1 MEVMALEI
9 PYEFWLGMQEL
20 VKLAFPYL
28 IHFCCFGGQ
37 QDSLVSTHAAL
48 IACLSFPIRLSPATV
63 GRRGRNMN
71 PEDKPMASYSSSCAY
86 SGRHP
91 MPPNKN
97 PNQHEKSTRSNGHTV
112 TPSHKSHSCSRWTC
126 NIRKKY
132 WGNKNTKLNTQTI
145 QDILITVIRE
155 KYQIRPQARAL
166 PWRQRLRASPAS
178 PPTSR
183 PGTASR
189 QPCTRFAPCF
199 IFIFYL
205 VFTARQP
212 GQPALTPV
220 PQPWRG
226 AAAPCAGSGATAEK
240 KGREGRDRAA
250 GRDGGEM
257 EGGLR
262 RLLRRWGRG
271 RGWRWGRG

>member
-1 MEVMALEI
+1 M
-9 PYEFWLGMQEL
+9 
-20 VKLAFPYL
+20 
-28 IHFCCFGGQ
+28 
-37 QDSLVSTHAAL
+37 D
-48 IACLSFPIRLSPATV
+48 
-63 GRRGRNMN
+63 
-71 PEDKPMASYSSSCAY
+71 
-86 SGRHP
+86 
-91 MPPNKN
+91 
-97 PNQHEKSTRSNGHTV
+97 TV
-112 TPSHKSHSCSRWTC
+112 TPSHKSHSRSRWTC

-132 WGNKNTKLNTQTI
+132 WGNKNTKLRTDHPGYFDHCYKRKIPDQAPSSGSP
-145 QDILITVIRE
+145 LAAA
-155 KYQIRPQARAL
+155 PQGQ
-166 PWRQRLRASPAS
+166 PSS
-178 PPTSR
+178 PTSR

-226 AAAPCAGSGATAEK
+226 AAAPSAGSRATAEK
-240 KGREGRDRAA
+240 KVREGRDRAA

-271 RGWRWGRG
+271 WGWG